1 MHTCPPIVWHRSA
14 TMLKGTANTCGGDKL
29 TKDRP
34 SAHTLHGPLLC
45 VNARLCMTPFTILA
59 GLAKDSDWERYVS
72 LRSLSSAVSV
82 VYH

>member
-1 MHTCPPIVWHRSA
+1 MFS
-14 TMLKGTANTCGGDKL
+14 GTANTGGGGKL
-29 TKDRP
+29 TTDRS

-45 VNARLCMTPFTILA
+45 VNARLCMTPFVILA

-72 LRSLSSAVSV
+72 LRSLSGAVSV